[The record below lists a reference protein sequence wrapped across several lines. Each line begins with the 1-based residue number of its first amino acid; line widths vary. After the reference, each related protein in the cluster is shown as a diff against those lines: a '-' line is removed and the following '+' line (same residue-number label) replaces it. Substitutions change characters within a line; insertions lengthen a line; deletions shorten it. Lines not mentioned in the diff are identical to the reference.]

1 MSIYTT
7 NEGKPIELGD
17 LLGIG
22 GEGSV
27 YKIRKSRNVVK
38 ILNNESLKSDKS
50 REAKLTVMINSHP
63 FANAPAKTKHTI
75 AWPKALVYDE
85 HKKFVGYTMP
95 SISQVPELHLI
106 TNPSNRKKIGD
117 IHSLEN
123 LYYIAYNIAIIFESL
138 HKKNIVV
145 GDISSKNILV
155 NDDSSVAMVD
165 CDSMQITDDKGIV
178 YKCKVGTPEYTSPE
192 LHGKDLATHLRTTNH
207 DCFGL
212 AVIIFQLLMQGNNPF
227 GGRQDMNDEE
237 IVDLVTHCKIN
248 HIFPYDTTT
257 SNKSIMV
264 PLMAPDFAKCIPN
277 NIQKLFKHAFT
288 TDTRPTAAIWKKE
301 LANALLVMN
310 RCTQNLNHRHPKQT
324 ECTFCN
330 WHQKQLNMTGSIA
343 ILNQTPY
350 VAPQFIAP
358 QPQYSTPPVVTAP
371 VAPPSRPPVVMT
383 YHVAPTPPIMTAAS
397 VQSPAQNNSNPASTG
412 GISYF
417 IGNTIKLVAV
427 LFSMNFVLFFVRFFS
442 VIPPQNYLIAAI
454 EFGVSLILCRT
465 FIKSAYAGFNR
476 DAYFTHLLIFS
487 GAFYIMYYLC
497 VQSDYFDMIFQILL
511 SHVFIFN

>member
-7 NEGKPIELGD
+7 SEGKTIELGD

-22 GEGSV
+22 GEGAV
-27 YKIRKSRNVVK
+27 YKIRQSPYVVK
-38 ILNNESLKSDKS
+38 ILNAESLKSDKS
-50 REAKLTVMINSHP
+50 REAKLKVMIDSHP
-63 FANAPAKTKHTI
+63 FEYAQAETKHTI

-192 LHGKDLATHLRTTNH
+192 LHGKDLATHLRTINH

-227 GGRQDMNDEE
+227 SGRQDINDEE
-237 IVDLVTHCKIN
+237 IVDLPTHCKIN
-248 HIFPYDTTT
+248 HIFPYDTMTP
-257 SNKSIMV
+257 NKSIMV
-264 PLMAPDFAKCIPN
+264 PLMAPDFEKCIPVN
-277 NIQKLFKHAFT
+277 MQKLFKQAFT
-288 TDTRPTAAIWKKE
+288 TDARPTATMWKKE
-301 LANALLVMN
+301 LASNLLIMT
-310 RCTQNLNHRHPKQT
+310 RCTQNQTHRHPQQT

-330 WHQKQLNMTGSIA
+330 WHQKQLNMIGSIA
-343 ILNQTPY
+343 TLNQTPY

-358 QPQYSTPPVVTAP
+358 QPQNSTPPIVKPP
-371 VAPPSRPPVVMT
+371 VAPPSRPSVVT
-383 YHVAPTPPIMTAAS
+383 AASVQHSTPPVKSAAS
-397 VQSPAQNNSNPASTG
+397 VQSPAQNNANPASTG

-427 LFSMNFVLFFVRFFS
+427 LFSMNFVLFFVLYFDFFRLQQKAH
-442 VIPPQNYLIAAI
+442 VDIIGFI
-454 EFGVSLILCRT
+454 ISLILCRI
-465 FIKSAYAGFNR
+465 FIKSAYASFNR

-487 GAFYIMYYLC
+487 SSFYIMYYL
-497 VQSDYFDMIFQILL
+497 VVNRFFY
-511 SHVFIFN
+511 FIFGLFMFM